1 MRSDIYSIRLP
12 ETFKGDTWDGMTW
25 RLADVPAGATEFA
38 GTLTLARFQ
47 LQSETGEPALTL
59 SSATAGQV
67 TITNAAPNQWQV
79 TVEPRALTIAAGTYR
94 WGLETTDSTGLVKIR
109 IGGTLKIKPD
119 LVA

>member
-1 MRSDIYSIRLP
+1 MRSDIYSIKLP
-12 ETFKGDTWDGMTW
+12 DTFQGKTWDGITW
-25 RLADVPAGATEFA
+25 RVTDVPADATEFA

-47 LQSETGEPALTL
+47 LQDEAGEVALTL

-67 TITNAAPNQWQV
+67 TINTATPNAWDV
-79 TVEPRALTIAAGTYR
+79 TVEPLVLTIAAGTYR
-94 WGLETTDSTGLVKIR
+94 WGLETTDSTGLIKIR